1 MLVRCPKCR
10 TTFKVSDDR
19 VKGSV
24 PAFRCSRCKHTFDLE
39 LHNAPETS
47 ADLTGALEPPTPDRT
62 QAEELRLPFEPKLDR
77 PAYTGNNETFE
88 AAPAPADDFAA
99 RVEPGDSWSLSD
111 PNRQDEHQ
119 FVLPDSDPPIPSSR
133 MADVSQDFPADD
145 PFFPKA
151 DGDEAG
157 ESNILAISSYR
168 EQKASIL
175 PFVTL
180 FGLLVIGFTFI
191 SVMSYAKPQAA
202 EGVIK
207 QIPLVGSSVLKN
219 NHLKNGILI
228 ESLRSGHQT
237 IQGNR
242 DVFLISGV
250 ARNQNPEVVREIQ
263 LSGVAYNAEGKE
275 VERQTIWVGNTI
287 SPKIIRGMTTED
299 IPHLQNLKPLKS
311 FEIPP
316 GDSIPFTIVF
326 LKSAKN
332 AKEFSCEVL
341 TAGGAD

>member
-19 VKGSV
+19 LKGSH

-39 LHNAPETS
+39 LHIGPEIST
-47 ADLTGALEPPTPDRT
+47 DMTGILDPPAANKGHD
-62 QAEELRLPFEPKLDR
+62 EELRLPFEPKLEPD
-77 PAYTGNNETFE
+77 E
-88 AAPAPADDFAA
+88 AAEATPARADDFATH
-99 RVEPGDSWSLSD
+99 PSSLSN
-111 PNRQDEHQ
+111 PGREDEYQ
-119 FVLPDSDPPIPSSR
+119 FALPESDPPIPSSK
-133 MADVSQDFPADD
+133 MAGASQDFPADD
-145 PFFPKA
+145 PFFPNTDNEGA
-151 DGDEAG
+151 ED
-157 ESNILAISSYR
+157 SNNILAISSYR

-191 SVMSYAKPQAA
+191 SVISYAKPKAA
-202 EGVIK
+202 EDVIK

-219 NHLKNGILI
+219 NYLKNGILI
-228 ESLRSGHQT
+228 ESLRSSHQT

-263 LSGVAYNAEGKE
+263 LSGVAYNHEGKE
-275 VERQTIWVGNTI
+275 LERQSIWVGNTI

-332 AKEFSCEVL
+332 AREFTCEVL
-341 TAGGAD
+341 TAEGAI